1 MCLSFFL
8 GVFIDKF
15 HGVTLGKPAISP
27 SSESPH
33 HCILLLWWFCPSP
46 SESGVLRSPSSRL
59 IQLCN
64 LFTALKHC
72 PLFCSTY
79 CTSINRPQA
88 YITACWVR
96 RCLDFFHPQQ
106 IRISGGRILGG
117 FLSEPFQVSVICI
130 QILAFW
136 LIMSPW
142 FPSQGWGTGPGV
154 NFRGLNAQH
163 TLLNLLTHAK
173 DNLKP

>member
-117 FLSEPFQVSVICI
+117 FLSEPFQVSVSNMHTDFGF
-130 QILAFW
+130 LANNVSVVPFTG
-136 LIMSPW
+136 MRDRPRCK
-142 FPSQGWGTGPGV
+142 FQGPKCPAYPS
-154 NFRGLNAQH
+154 
-163 TLLNLLTHAK
+163 
-173 DNLKP
+173 